1 MRLAPWRSDRHR
13 LSLLL
18 GFGPGVALLAPLI
31 AMIMLPLLLVFH
43 PPGVAVAMCLLCC
56 IPEHGLRFESCSIH
70 ACRSDL
76 LRGAEPLDRQ
86 LAAIPCRV
94 LSGVPALVLLML
106 EAVTMDIVPPS
117 ARSALPIS

>member
-43 PPGVAVAMCLLCC
+43 PPGVAVAMC
-56 IPEHGLRFESCSIH
+56 
-70 ACRSDL
+70 
-76 LRGAEPLDRQ
+76 
-86 LAAIPCRV
+86 
-94 LSGVPALVLLML
+94 PALLHSGAWSAIRVVLH
-106 EAVTMDIVPPS
+106 S
-117 ARSALPIS
+117 RLPQ